1 MFGVRTEGLRKARR
15 KFIFI
20 CFSLRN
26 MLMKGFETFLNIDA
40 MLIYRIFFTMFAPY
54 LYAEIGTMRYTS
66 TIWRILQ
73 INFWPRGNAIF

>member
-1 MFGVRTEGLRKARR
+1 
-15 KFIFI
+15 
-20 CFSLRN
+20 

-54 LYAEIGTMRYTS
+54 LYAELGTMRYTS

-73 INFWPRGNAIF
+73 INFWPRGNAIFLIFLFKLTNPCYLVYVQTPQKS